1 MHCFWIQE
9 VSLPGDH
16 AIKEFKQI
24 PKDLEADLY
33 YALREFVITLT
44 ALAKTALLV
53 FMRLTTVN
61 KFFRCKYTLS

>member
-9 VSLPGDH
+9 VSLPEDH

-44 ALAKTALLV
+44 VLAKTALL
-53 FMRLTTVN
+53 F
-61 KFFRCKYTLS
+61 